1 MSEHLR
7 RVLLSLSA
15 YEFQRGYWFGGV
27 LVLTALLLSR
37 AGTELHPAFLS
48 EFFGFKRI
56 AWVAIA
62 ALLAPLVFTLLSEL
76 TFLCILRR
84 GEAVYAPISRFVQST
99 IERTQSEETRQDGDG
114 TSTAKEVSKKG
125 SYLVP
130 VDAPSGGVKQIIAC
144 YGAKFFRSHSCGYL
158 PYSVMVG
165 PEKERDGARLL
176 IKSRRGVV
184 LAKEEDALD
193 FDLIHKAFRLI
204 RICEGCWILVRKA
217 SGDFSKGEW

>member
-1 MSEHLR
+1 MGEHLR
-7 RVLLSLSA
+7 RILLSLSA

-27 LVLTALLLSR
+27 LVLMALFFSD
-37 AGTELHPAFLS
+37 AGTEANPAFLS
-48 EFFGFKRI
+48 EFFAFERI
-56 AWVAIA
+56 AWVAVA

-84 GEAVYAPISRFVQST
+84 GEVVHEPLGRFIQSAT
-99 IERTQSEETRQDGDG
+99 ERTQSEETRKDGGG
-114 TSTAKEVSKKG
+114 TTTAKEVSKKA

-130 VDAPSGGVKQIIAC
+130 VAPPSGGVKQIIAC
-144 YGAKFFRSHSCGYL
+144 YGAKSFRSHFCGYL

-165 PEKERDGARLL
+165 PEKESDGFALL

-204 RICEGCWILVRKA
+204 RICEGCWILVRRVSA
-217 SGDFSKGEW
+217 DFSEGEW